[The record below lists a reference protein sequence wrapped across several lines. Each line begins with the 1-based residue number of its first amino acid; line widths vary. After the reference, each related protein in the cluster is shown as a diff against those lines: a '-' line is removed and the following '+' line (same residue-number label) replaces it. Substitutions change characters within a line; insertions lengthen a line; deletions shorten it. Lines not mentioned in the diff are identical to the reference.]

1 MPLLNDLVPNESL
14 LCKLWRIKED
24 ENILDPE
31 HELNPED
38 YQIFLKRK
46 ANHLRS
52 QFLASRK
59 LIGLINPDL
68 RISYKEDIPILSDN
82 KNISISHSDEIVTIL
97 ISKENGIGVDVEKI
111 KNKVH
116 SVASKFLSSN
126 EIGFFGKDPSTRQL
140 IRAWTAKEAIYKALR
155 KPGINFSDN
164 IILDKFNDKA
174 KSANAKFI
182 SSDQETTFK
191 LYFYDL
197 DDYCLTIAQE
207 SLMLCKQIIDF
218 LFQQYSN
225 YSLTHT
231 LLELFAVFM
240 NILSVIYAKRN
251 SVLVYPTG
259 LIGTGIFVY
268 LLFNFSLLGDMIIN
282 FYFVIMSIYGWYY
295 WTQKKEGKFINNVSR
310 VSTNE
315 YYFSIILAVISI
327 ISIYLVYDF
336 FDKWNSW
343 TAYIDTLT
351 TAIFFVAMW
360 LMARRKIE
368 SWTFWFIGDII
379 TIPLYFYK
387 GLTISSFQY
396 LIFSILAILG
406 YISWKKILSNSTQT

>member
-1 MPLLNDLVPNESL
+1 M
-14 LCKLWRIKED
+14 
-24 ENILDPE
+24 
-31 HELNPED
+31 
-38 YQIFLKRK
+38 
-46 ANHLRS
+46 
-52 QFLASRK
+52 
-59 LIGLINPDL
+59 
-68 RISYKEDIPILSDN
+68 
-82 KNISISHSDEIVTIL
+82 
-97 ISKENGIGVDVEKI
+97 
-111 KNKVH
+111 
-116 SVASKFLSSN
+116 
-126 EIGFFGKDPSTRQL
+126 
-140 IRAWTAKEAIYKALR
+140 
-155 KPGINFSDN
+155 
-164 IILDKFNDKA
+164 
-174 KSANAKFI
+174 
-182 SSDQETTFK
+182 QE
-191 LYFYDL
+191 
-197 DDYCLTIAQE
+197 
-207 SLMLCKQIIDF
+207 IIDF

-295 WTQKKEGKFINNVSR
+295 WTQKKEGKVIHNVSR
-310 VSTNE
+310 VTVNE
-315 YYFSIILAVISI
+315 YYFSIIIAVISL

-336 FDKWNSW
+336 FGKWNSW
-343 TAYIDTLT
+343 TAYVDSIT
-351 TAIFFVAMW
+351 TAIFFIAMW

-406 YISWKKILSNSTQT
+406 YISWKKILSNSNQT

>member
-1 MPLLNDLVPNESL
+1 M
-14 LCKLWRIKED
+14 
-24 ENILDPE
+24 
-31 HELNPED
+31 
-38 YQIFLKRK
+38 
-46 ANHLRS
+46 
-52 QFLASRK
+52 
-59 LIGLINPDL
+59 
-68 RISYKEDIPILSDN
+68 
-82 KNISISHSDEIVTIL
+82 
-97 ISKENGIGVDVEKI
+97 
-111 KNKVH
+111 
-116 SVASKFLSSN
+116 
-126 EIGFFGKDPSTRQL
+126 
-140 IRAWTAKEAIYKALR
+140 
-155 KPGINFSDN
+155 
-164 IILDKFNDKA
+164 
-174 KSANAKFI
+174 
-182 SSDQETTFK
+182 QE
-191 LYFYDL
+191 
-197 DDYCLTIAQE
+197 
-207 SLMLCKQIIDF
+207 IIDF

-295 WTQKKEGKFINNVSR
+295 WTQKKEGKVIHNVSR
-310 VSTNE
+310 VTVNE
-315 YYFSIILAVISI
+315 YYFSIIIAVISL

-336 FDKWNSW
+336 FGKWNSW
-343 TAYIDTLT
+343 TAYVDSIT

-387 GLTISSFQY
+387 GLTISSIQY

>member
-1 MPLLNDLVPNESL
+1 M
-14 LCKLWRIKED
+14 
-24 ENILDPE
+24 
-31 HELNPED
+31 
-38 YQIFLKRK
+38 
-46 ANHLRS
+46 
-52 QFLASRK
+52 
-59 LIGLINPDL
+59 
-68 RISYKEDIPILSDN
+68 
-82 KNISISHSDEIVTIL
+82 
-97 ISKENGIGVDVEKI
+97 
-111 KNKVH
+111 
-116 SVASKFLSSN
+116 
-126 EIGFFGKDPSTRQL
+126 
-140 IRAWTAKEAIYKALR
+140 
-155 KPGINFSDN
+155 
-164 IILDKFNDKA
+164 
-174 KSANAKFI
+174 
-182 SSDQETTFK
+182 QE
-191 LYFYDL
+191 
-197 DDYCLTIAQE
+197 
-207 SLMLCKQIIDF
+207 IIDF

-295 WTQKKEGKFINNVSR
+295 WTQKKEGKVIHNVSR
-310 VSTNE
+310 VTVNE
-315 YYFSIILAVISI
+315 YYFSIIIAVISL

-336 FDKWNSW
+336 FGKWNSW
-343 TAYIDTLT
+343 TAYVDSIT
-351 TAIFFVAMW
+351 TAIFFIAMW

-387 GLTISSFQY
+387 GLTISSIQY